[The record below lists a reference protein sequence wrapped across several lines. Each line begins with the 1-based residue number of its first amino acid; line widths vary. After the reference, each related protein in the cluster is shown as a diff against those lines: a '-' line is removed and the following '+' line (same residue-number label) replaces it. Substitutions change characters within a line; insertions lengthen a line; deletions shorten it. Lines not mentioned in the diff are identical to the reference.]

1 MNSAHDQKA
10 LAPSP
15 TAPVWNNPDPEGAG
29 ESLSLDLERYWLEA
43 RVLKFWIGGIVA
55 AFLLL
60 SLVVTLLMQPV
71 YEAQSRIEVSQ
82 ITANVTD
89 IDPLDAGSNV
99 SESQY
104 LNTQYELLESRFMA
118 ERVVEA
124 GNLMRDEP
132 FLEALDRK
140 SVV

>member
-1 MNSAHDQKA
+1 MNSAHDQKS
-10 LAPSP
+10 LTPSP
-15 TAPVWNNPDPEGAG
+15 AEPVWRSKDYEGAG
-29 ESLSLDLERYWLEA
+29 ETLNLDLERYWLEA
-43 RVLKFWIGGIVA
+43 RVLKFWIAGIIA

-89 IDPLDAGSNV
+89 IDPLDGGANV
-99 SESQY
+99 SENQY

-124 GNLMRDEP
+124 GNLMRDEA
-132 FLEALDRK
+132 FLDAFDL
-140 SVV
+140 